1 MSKTIQSGKNI
12 DIEIETEY
20 ANSILYFLID
30 SKGNIQKGEKVHVN
44 EDKITLK
51 VASSVTKNLQI
62 GSNNIKIFA
71 ISDQVLKPDFYET
84 SFLVTEKDSKLPSTI
99 TNFSNIEPGTNY
111 NIFAIPI
118 ILIVLI
124 IIVAVYV
131 KTKFQSKP

>member
-71 ISDQVLKPDFYET
+71 ISDEVLKPDFYET

-99 TNFSNIEPGTNY
+99 TNFSNIEPVTNY

-124 IIVAVYV
+124 IIVAVYL

>member
-1 MSKTIQSGKNI
+1 MGLGFSG
-12 DIEIETEY
+12 
-20 ANSILYFLID
+20 SILYFLID

-71 ISDQVLKPDFYET
+71 ISDEVLKPDFYET

-99 TNFSNIEPGTNY
+99 TNFSNIEPVTNY

-118 ILIVLI
+118 ILIVSI
-124 IIVAVYV
+124 IIVAVYL

>member
-1 MSKTIQSGKNI
+1 M
-12 DIEIETEY
+12 
-20 ANSILYFLID
+20 
-30 SKGNIQKGEKVHVN
+30 
-44 EDKITLK
+44 
-51 VASSVTKNLQI
+51 QI

-71 ISDQVLKPDFYET
+71 ISDEVLKPDFYET

-99 TNFSNIEPGTNY
+99 TNFSNIEPVTNY

-124 IIVAVYV
+124 IIVAVYL